1 MFCLGSWAIVVAN
14 RKLPLRLGNNQIEPK
29 SRAIYL
35 KKNAVVCCLH
45 HCTFVG
51 TQLVN
56 SQRYL
61 AARKDNRLQRIAS

>member
-14 RKLPLRLGNNQIEPK
+14 RKLPLRLGNNQIETK
-29 SRAIYL
+29 NRAIYL
-35 KKNAVVCCLH
+35 EKNAVVCCLQ

-56 SQRYL
+56 AQRYL
-61 AARKDNRLQRIAS
+61 ADRKDNRLQRIAS